1 MDAPLPADG
10 GPLLGLK
17 PTPPPKTPLLESLT
31 TMLAVAALFYVVVGV
46 WLVGPLF
53 VVAAI
58 AWAATG
64 STVFL
69 AAWLVLAVILGGL
82 AFFMRPGDPPK
93 E

>member
-1 MDAPLPADG
+1 M
-10 GPLLGLK
+10 
-17 PTPPPKTPLLESLT
+17 
-31 TMLAVAALFYVVVGV
+31 AALFYVVVGV